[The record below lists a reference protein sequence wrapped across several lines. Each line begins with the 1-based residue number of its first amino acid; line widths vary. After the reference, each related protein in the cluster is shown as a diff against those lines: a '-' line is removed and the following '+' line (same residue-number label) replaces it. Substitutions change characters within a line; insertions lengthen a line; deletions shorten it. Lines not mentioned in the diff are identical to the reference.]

1 MVEIQQRKV
10 RGNGFDCP
18 WHPTQIFTYFLFL
31 GDIVSYYGIDMV
43 CLWAYDSKGLL
54 IALSTGYAILSIGT
68 AYYGYLSTV
77 KNPTDQTIQLE
88 IDCKRNNI

>member
-1 MVEIQQRKV
+1 MVEIEQRKV
-10 RGNGFDCP
+10 RKNGFDCP

-31 GDIVSYYGIDMV
+31 GDIASYYGIDMV

-54 IALSTGYAILSIGT
+54 IALSTGYAILTIGT
-68 AYYGYLSTV
+68 AYYGYISTA